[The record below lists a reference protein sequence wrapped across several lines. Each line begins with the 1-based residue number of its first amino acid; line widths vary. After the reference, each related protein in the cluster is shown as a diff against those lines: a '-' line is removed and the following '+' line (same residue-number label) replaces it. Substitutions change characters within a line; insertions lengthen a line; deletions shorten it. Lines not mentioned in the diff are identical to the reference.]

1 MIASMEV
8 LRQYSARKLSFDAD
22 ALNAIT
28 GAMNSYARY
37 GVQHIWGVPWKRSS
51 AGYSP
56 DLENFLSTSRSVRR
70 NIDVA
75 LLWHHGRRS
84 IRRNGFPSWSPL
96 GWKAPIEWY
105 WKNKGRPST
114 YVSPEAKIVPVKS
127 TKDFHELCAR
137 ANPNESTPEE
147 LPQYLEVEARTAMC
161 KLQFVPAYVIT
172 PLTKNSKLF
181 GIEMSLGNGWNA
193 IAEVYWDLRLDKEN
207 ETLLKCVLLP
217 GAEFTKSTVNELHAH
232 VLILEQHG
240 DHYERIGITRLP
252 AHFGDTRDDYH
263 PVFRLVN
270 KFGRVFDAI
279 WSEPYY
285 AETEIPSAAITDFC
299 WWDHFQPE
307 TIILG

>member
-1 MIASMEV
+1 MEV

-70 NIDVA
+70 NIDIA

-127 TKDFHELCAR
+127 TKDFHKLYAR
-137 ANPNESTPEE
+137 ANPDESTPEE
-147 LPQYLEVEARTAMC
+147 LSHYLKVEARTAMC
-161 KLQFVPAYVIT
+161 NFRSM
-172 PLTKNSKLF
+172 TKSYSTQRS
-181 GIEMSLGNGWNA
+181 GIEISLGNGCHA
-193 IAEVYWDLRLDKEN
+193 IAEVFWDLLPDEGN
-207 ETLLKCVLLP
+207 DTLLKCVLLP
-217 GAEFTKSTVNELHAH
+217 GAEFTKPIVNELHAH
-232 VLILEQHG
+232 VLILVQHG
-240 DHYERIGITRLP
+240 NHYERIGITRLP
-252 AHFGDTRDDYH
+252 AHLGECYDYNVPLFGLGNKSERI
-263 PVFRLVN
+263 FRRFSKERYN
-270 KFGRVFDAI
+270 
-279 WSEPYY
+279 
-285 AETEIPSAAITDFC
+285 AETDIPSAPITDFC
-299 WWDHFQPE
+299 WSDYFQPE